1 MEAYCKSLKL
11 KIDVT
16 KPTQYFVCNNLV
28 NCGYNSLYLLSTLK
42 NKRRRCEDLL
52 AKPVSRESSNV
63 FDGFV
68 NSNGSFMITDD
79 LKVLSNSFDTE
90 FYPLKNS
97 GIESMSLV
105 NEVSVTIT
113 KNQVSL

>member
-1 MEAYCKSLKL
+1 M
-11 KIDVT
+11 
-16 KPTQYFVCNNLV
+16 
-28 NCGYNSLYLLSTLK
+28 
-42 NKRRRCEDLL
+42 